1 MSEESKIDREEAI
14 NPTTTA
20 RPGASVNPTPHVPGF
35 SSGIGVYDRPARRM
49 ANRMLSIILLL
60 VAIFLLAL
68 WLYQWWF

>member
-1 MSEESKIDREEAI
+1 MSEESKIDPEKTI
-14 NPTTTA
+14 NPTTTGKV
-20 RPGASVNPTPHVPGF
+20 GASINLTPHSPGY
-35 SSGIGVYDRPARRM
+35 SSGIGVYDRPARRI